1 MYLHI
6 VWGAPAYNKH
16 DKVDSWGKKKLFTIH
31 VSSTIY
37 TTAYKVLA
45 RLCIQNYPTL
55 LRCSR
60 NISTYNKIKLG
71 TQWLL
76 HTITT
81 IYQYMHAFFLL

>member
-1 MYLHI
+1 MYLHT

-60 NISTYNKIKLG
+60 NTKFN
-71 TQWLL
+71 
-76 HTITT
+76 H
-81 IYQYMHAFFLL
+81 IYIQ